1 VGFWDWLTGRSRT
14 KPPPVTV
21 PRAPTEADILASLA
35 RVEAMLAD
43 GPGGSAPAVVRS
55 RVVRIDRTIRE
66 TLPKLPQLG
75 WGSSDAYAVVATAT
89 DYLPEAVGGYLRLPR
104 DWANS
109 RPIEG
114 GKTALMLLID
124 QLELLASTMTKMFDA
139 ANRADAEAL
148 IAHGRFLEAKFGR
161 SSAGGSLGSPDSGPD
176 SGADPG
182 PGQEP
187 GPTAPPPAPRSTLD
201 LE

>member
-1 VGFWDWLTGRSRT
+1 VGFWDWLTGRSRRKRT
-14 KPPPVTV
+14 EPVSA

-43 GPGGSAPAVVRS
+43 GTAPSVVRS
-55 RVVRIDRTIRE
+55 RVERIDRTIRQ

-75 WGSSDAYAVVATAT
+75 WGSADAYAVVATAT

-114 GKTALMLLID
+114 GKTALMILVD
-124 QLELLASTMTKMFDA
+124 QLELLASTMTKMLDA

-148 IAHGRFLEAKFGR
+148 IAHGRFLEAKFGHA
-161 SSAGGSLGSPDSGPD
+161 STGGALDTGGSLPVP
-176 SGADPG
+176 P
-182 PGQEP
+182 EP
-187 GPTAPPPAPRSTLD
+187 PTDTTTGPRSTLD

>member
-1 VGFWDWLTGRSRT
+1 VGFWDWLTGRR
-14 KPPPVTV
+14 KKAAPPVTV

-35 RVEAMLAD
+35 RVEGMLAD

-55 RVVRIDRTIRE
+55 RVARIDRTIRD

-75 WGSSDAYAVVATAT
+75 WGSADAYAVVATAT

-114 GKTALMLLID
+114 GKTALMVLID
-124 QLELLASTMTKMFDA
+124 QLELLASTMTKMLDA

-148 IAHGRFLEAKFGR
+148 IAHGKFLEAKFGHSSTGGVLDADTGVPAPSPPPR
-161 SSAGGSLGSPDSGPD
+161 SS
-176 SGADPG
+176 
-182 PGQEP
+182 
-187 GPTAPPPAPRSTLD
+187 LD

>member
-1 VGFWDWLTGRSRT
+1 VGFWDWVLGRSRR
-14 KPPPVTV
+14 KPADPVTV
-21 PRAPTEADILASLA
+21 HRAPTEADILASLA

-43 GPGGSAPAVVRS
+43 GTAPAVVRS

-114 GKTALMLLID
+114 GKTALMVLVD
-124 QLELLASTMTKMFDA
+124 QLELLASTMTKMLDA
-139 ANRADAEAL
+139 ANRADAQAL
-148 IAHGRFLEAKFGR
+148 IAHGKFLEAKFGG
-161 SSAGGSLGSPDSGPD
+161 SSTGGSLDASTGVP
-176 SGADPG
+176 
-182 PGQEP
+182 
-187 GPTAPPPAPRSTLD
+187 APPPPSGSSLD
-201 LE
+201 LEQ